1 MVSKQQL
8 QATVYT
14 LSLLLVT
21 GMPLVPAQPLQL
33 VYIDRPGDNRILLEC
48 RQTVTSVAVTSPQI
62 WVERFDLTR
71 QPVTVVGNQGGRVA
85 IEITQDLEGFYSC
98 SYNGDKSSNT
108 VRLIGKESCH
118 QAYPNESNYYWNKI
132 KQSGWNTI
140 INHFSGKGGCS
151 NIWMVQIIRLFTVIV

>member
-14 LSLLLVT
+14 LILLLVT

-62 WVERFDLTR
+62 WVERFDLPDSLS
-71 QPVTVVGNQGGRVA
+71 QLWAIKVG
-85 IEITQDLEGFYSC
+85 
-98 SYNGDKSSNT
+98 
-108 VRLIGKESCH
+108 
-118 QAYPNESNYYWNKI
+118 
-132 KQSGWNTI
+132 GWQL
-140 INHFSGKGGCS
+140 K
-151 NIWMVQIIRLFTVIV
+151 